1 MRVKILKIAFVVA
14 ITMVVGVNV
23 FNTQKSESLSDTV
36 LANVEA
42 LASNEDIDG
51 GTLPLP
57 GVTVTCG
64 AFSGA
69 CWIQNGLCM
78 KGEYMGYHCARTDN
92 PRLSCTP
99 C

>member
-1 MRVKILKIAFVVA
+1 M
-14 ITMVVGVNV
+14 
-23 FNTQKSESLSDTV
+23 LSDIA
-36 LANVEA
+36 LINVEA

-51 GTLPLP
+51 GTLPE
-57 GVTVTCG
+57 VTVTCG
-64 AFSGA
+64 ASSGA

-92 PRLSCTP
+92 PFFSCTP